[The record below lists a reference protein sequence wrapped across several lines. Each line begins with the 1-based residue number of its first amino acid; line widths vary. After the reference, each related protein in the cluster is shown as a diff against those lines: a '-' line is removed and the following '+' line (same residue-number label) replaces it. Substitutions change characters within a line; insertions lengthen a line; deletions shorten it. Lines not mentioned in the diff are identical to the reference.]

1 MPLKKRPDGKY
12 DTGRPLLY
20 TDPNKMQEKIDKYF
34 ASCTDDN
41 GENPMTITGLAL
53 ALNMSRQELCVYAEK
68 GEFSDTVKRAKQR
81 VEEQCEK
88 RCIRRG
94 NAGDIF
100 MLKNYG
106 WQDKT
111 VQELTG
117 ANGGSISVTQ
127 ELDIEKIKQ
136 LKEMLG
142 A

>member
-1 MPLKKRPDGKY
+1 MPLKKRPDGKF

-20 TDPNKMQEKIDKYF
+20 TYPKKMQEKIDAYF
-34 ASCTDDN
+34 SSCTDDN

-53 ALNMSRQELCVYAEK
+53 ALGMSRQELCVYAEK
-68 GEFSDTVKRAKQR
+68 GEFSDTIKRAKQR

-117 ANGGSISVTQ
+117 ANGGTISVSQ